1 MIQLETVVAIRPLEK
16 EDVRA
21 LACLE
26 REIFTVPWT
35 EQMFAELLSHD
46 YNLYLVAESNKKIIG
61 CAGLTMLGEEGDID
75 KVMVEE
81 HFRGQGIAALLLQN
95 LMDRAGSRG
104 ITSFTLEVR
113 ASNHPAI
120 RLYERF
126 GFRSEGVR
134 PKFYEKPTED
144 ALIMWLRKSTQ
155 STRRC
160 AESNHVCSCAP
171 NNYHA
176 R

>member
-1 MIQLETVVAIRPLEK
+1 MIQLETAVVIRPLEK

-26 REIFTVPWT
+26 QEIFTVPWT
-35 EQMFAELLSHD
+35 EQMFADLLSHD
-46 YNLYLVAESNKKIIG
+46 YNLYLVAETEGKIIG

-75 KVMVEE
+75 KVMVDE
-81 HFRGQGIAALLLQN
+81 HFRGHGIAVLLLQN
-95 LMDRAGSRG
+95 LMNRAGSRG

-113 ASNHPAI
+113 ESNHPAI

-144 ALIMWLRKSTQ
+144 ALIMWLR
-155 STRRC
+155 
-160 AESNHVCSCAP
+160 P

>member
-1 MIQLETVVAIRPLEK
+1 MNPPLIPLREKAQSKTEIMIRPLK
-16 EDVRA
+16 AEDVKS

-26 REIFTVPWT
+26 QEIFTVPWT
-35 EQMFAELLSHD
+35 EQMFVELLSHD
-46 YNLYLVAESNKKIIG
+46 YNLYLVAETGGKVVG

-95 LMDRAGSRG
+95 LMDRAGHRG

-113 ASNHPAI
+113 ESNHPAI

-144 ALIMWLRKSTQ
+144 ALIMWLRP
-155 STRRC
+155 
-160 AESNHVCSCAP
+160 EHP
-171 NNYHA
+171 
-176 R
+176 